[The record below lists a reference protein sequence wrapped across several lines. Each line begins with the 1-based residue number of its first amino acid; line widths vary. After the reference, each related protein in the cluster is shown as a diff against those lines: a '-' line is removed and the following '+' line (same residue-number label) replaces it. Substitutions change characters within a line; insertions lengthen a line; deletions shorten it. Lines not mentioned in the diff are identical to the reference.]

1 MGHTCIHVHVASIWH
16 LRAVL
21 ACFGG
26 GCRLHGARSVF
37 LASIGQG
44 LGDFGG
50 AKCVLYAGGLWAVS
64 KAGPWRA
71 YVLRLLRFILLVNF
85 SDTILLVSILVIET
99 MIAICGRF
107 CSPEG
112 VNETRFSNI

>member
-1 MGHTCIHVHVASIWH
+1 MHVASIWH

-37 LASIGQG
+37 LASIGRG

-50 AKCVLYAGGLWAVS
+50 ARCVLYAGGLWAVS
-64 KAGPWRA
+64 TAGAWRA

-99 MIAICGRF
+99 KLAICGRF

-112 VNETRFSNI
+112 VNQTRFLKI